1 MVTLVSHLVNLF
13 SKPEIDA
20 KLVIARATYSCVD
33 RKELARKLRDQILEM
48 RS

>member
-1 MVTLVSHLVNLF
+1 VISQIVSLRNHAAI
-13 SKPEIDA
+13 PWA
-20 KLVIARATYSCVD
+20 D